1 MTLESSNDTVAI
13 LYDIENSPFEMLN
26 FTLEKAERYQPCRI
40 IVVSDWD
47 ARPEQKR
54 WEKLMRRPGFTF
66 RQISRTF
73 FGKNSL
79 DSALY
84 DSAQILYQ
92 EGVRK
97 FFIVTTDTDFVSIAQ
112 SLNVDTPSYIIGVGT
127 KQASE
132 SLRSAY
138 NEFFVYP
145 PEEDVKK
152 SKNAEAP
159 EPAQEK
165 AKGSK
170 AQEKTAKAKAAKEQP
185 AKEKPVKEKAAK
197 EKAAKEKTAKEKAA
211 KAPKNLSKQYLSY
224 MVKQLFSKESKNLS
238 HPSAYMQATATSYR
252 ATARDSFLL
261 NRLASMAEMT
271 ASVESSLIQPKNLLS
286 SDLDVRFDLVS
297 CETGEPIN
305 PEVDVFTNCYVR
317 VTNRTEE
324 PLYVNVLDIDERGN
338 KYLVLP
344 VDEAATCAHLLVP
357 AGCTVA
363 FKSEPF
369 EFSEANSRETF
380 LLVATEE
387 PVDFSILM
395 SPIRGNGGDQMKSG
409 IYRVSYLTK

>member
-1 MTLESSNDTVAI
+1 MTLDSSSDTVAI

-97 FFIVTTDTDFVSIAQ
+97 FFIVTTDTDFVSIAE
-112 SLNVDTPSYIIGVGT
+112 SLNADTPSYIIGVGT

-132 SLRSAY
+132 SLRNAY

-152 SKNAEAP
+152 SKSAETP
-159 EPAQEK
+159 EPVQEK
-165 AKGSK
+165 AKGRK
-170 AQEKTAKAKAAKEQP
+170 AQEKPAKGKVAKEQP
-185 AKEKPVKEKAAK
+185 AKEKAVKEKDAKEKPAKAPKEKAAK
-197 EKAAKEKTAKEKAA
+197 ESVAARTAKEVPGKASKEAKPA
-211 KAPKNLSKQYLSY
+211 KA
-224 MVKQLFSKESKNLS
+224 
-238 HPSAYMQATATSYR
+238 
-252 ATARDSFLL
+252 
-261 NRLASMAEMT
+261 
-271 ASVESSLIQPKNLLS
+271 
-286 SDLDVRFDLVS
+286 
-297 CETGEPIN
+297 
-305 PEVDVFTNCYVR
+305 
-317 VTNRTEE
+317 EE
-324 PLYVNVLDIDERGN
+324 PALSVRIPKSLRKALEERRLEEEVTLDELVTYLLMRG
-338 KYLVLP
+338 L
-344 VDEAATCAHLLVP
+344 
-357 AGCTVA
+357 
-363 FKSEPF
+363 
-369 EFSEANSRETF
+369 R
-380 LLVATEE
+380 
-387 PVDFSILM
+387 
-395 SPIRGNGGDQMKSG
+395 
-409 IYRVSYLTK
+409 

>member
-152 SKNAEAP
+152 NKNTEAP

-170 AQEKTAKAKAAKEQP
+170 LQEKTAKGKAAKEQP

-197 EKAAKEKTAKEKAA
+197 EKIAKEKPAKEKPVKATKEKSVKETAAKSIKEAPVKAAKEDKQSKA
-211 KAPKNLSKQYLSY
+211 
-224 MVKQLFSKESKNLS
+224 
-238 HPSAYMQATATSYR
+238 
-252 ATARDSFLL
+252 
-261 NRLASMAEMT
+261 
-271 ASVESSLIQPKNLLS
+271 
-286 SDLDVRFDLVS
+286 
-297 CETGEPIN
+297 
-305 PEVDVFTNCYVR
+305 
-317 VTNRTEE
+317 EE
-324 PLYVNVLDIDERGN
+324 PALSVRIPKSLRKALEERRLEEEVTLDELVTYLLMRG
-338 KYLVLP
+338 L
-344 VDEAATCAHLLVP
+344 
-357 AGCTVA
+357 
-363 FKSEPF
+363 
-369 EFSEANSRETF
+369 R
-380 LLVATEE
+380 
-387 PVDFSILM
+387 
-395 SPIRGNGGDQMKSG
+395 
-409 IYRVSYLTK
+409 

>member
-1 MTLESSNDTVAI
+1 MTLDSSSDTVAI

-97 FFIVTTDTDFVSIAQ
+97 FFIVTTDTDFVSIAE
-112 SLNVDTPSYIIGVGT
+112 SLNADTPSYIIGVGT

-132 SLRSAY
+132 SLRNAY

-152 SKNAEAP
+152 SKSAETP
-159 EPAQEK
+159 EPVQEK
-165 AKGSK
+165 AKGRK
-170 AQEKTAKAKAAKEQP
+170 AQEKQAKGKAAKEQP
-185 AKEKPVKEKAAK
+185 AKEKAVKEKDAKEKPAKAPKEKAAK
-197 EKAAKEKTAKEKAA
+197 ESVAARTAKEVPGKA
-211 KAPKNLSKQYLSY
+211 
-224 MVKQLFSKESKNLS
+224 SKEAK
-238 HPSAYMQATATSYR
+238 PVKA
-252 ATARDSFLL
+252 
-261 NRLASMAEMT
+261 
-271 ASVESSLIQPKNLLS
+271 
-286 SDLDVRFDLVS
+286 
-297 CETGEPIN
+297 
-305 PEVDVFTNCYVR
+305 
-317 VTNRTEE
+317 EE
-324 PLYVNVLDIDERGN
+324 PALSVRIPKSLRKALEERRLEEEVTLDELVTYLLMRG
-338 KYLVLP
+338 L
-344 VDEAATCAHLLVP
+344 
-357 AGCTVA
+357 
-363 FKSEPF
+363 
-369 EFSEANSRETF
+369 R
-380 LLVATEE
+380 
-387 PVDFSILM
+387 
-395 SPIRGNGGDQMKSG
+395 
-409 IYRVSYLTK
+409 

>member
-1 MTLESSNDTVAI
+1 MTLDSSSDTVAI

-97 FFIVTTDTDFVSIAQ
+97 FFIVTTDTDFVSIAE
-112 SLNVDTPSYIIGVGT
+112 SLNADTPSYIIGVGT

-132 SLRSAY
+132 SLRNAY

-152 SKNAEAP
+152 SKSAETH
-159 EPAQEK
+159 EPVREK
-165 AKGSK
+165 AKGRK
-170 AQEKTAKAKAAKEQP
+170 AQEKQAKGKAAKEQP
-185 AKEKPVKEKAAK
+185 AKEKAVKEKDAKEKPAKAPKEKAAK
-197 EKAAKEKTAKEKAA
+197 ESVAARTAKEVPGKASKEAKPA
-211 KAPKNLSKQYLSY
+211 KA
-224 MVKQLFSKESKNLS
+224 
-238 HPSAYMQATATSYR
+238 
-252 ATARDSFLL
+252 
-261 NRLASMAEMT
+261 
-271 ASVESSLIQPKNLLS
+271 
-286 SDLDVRFDLVS
+286 
-297 CETGEPIN
+297 
-305 PEVDVFTNCYVR
+305 
-317 VTNRTEE
+317 EE
-324 PLYVNVLDIDERGN
+324 PALSVRIPKSLRKALEERRLEEEVTLDELVTYLLMRG
-338 KYLVLP
+338 L
-344 VDEAATCAHLLVP
+344 
-357 AGCTVA
+357 
-363 FKSEPF
+363 
-369 EFSEANSRETF
+369 R
-380 LLVATEE
+380 
-387 PVDFSILM
+387 
-395 SPIRGNGGDQMKSG
+395 
-409 IYRVSYLTK
+409 

>member
-197 EKAAKEKTAKEKAA
+197 EKIAKEKAA
-211 KAPKNLSKQYLSY
+211 NEKPAKAPKEKAVKETAAKSAKEAPAKAAKEAKPSK
-224 MVKQLFSKESKNLS
+224 
-238 HPSAYMQATATSYR
+238 A
-252 ATARDSFLL
+252 
-261 NRLASMAEMT
+261 
-271 ASVESSLIQPKNLLS
+271 
-286 SDLDVRFDLVS
+286 
-297 CETGEPIN
+297 
-305 PEVDVFTNCYVR
+305 
-317 VTNRTEE
+317 EE
-324 PLYVNVLDIDERGN
+324 PALSVRIPKSLRKALEERRLEEEVTLDELVTYLLMRG
-338 KYLVLP
+338 L
-344 VDEAATCAHLLVP
+344 
-357 AGCTVA
+357 
-363 FKSEPF
+363 
-369 EFSEANSRETF
+369 R
-380 LLVATEE
+380 
-387 PVDFSILM
+387 
-395 SPIRGNGGDQMKSG
+395 
-409 IYRVSYLTK
+409 

>member
-79 DSALY
+79 DSALH

-97 FFIVTTDTDFVSIAQ
+97 FFIVTTDTDFVHIAEA
-112 SLNVDTPSYIIGVGT
+112 LNADTPSYIIGVGT

-145 PEEDVKK
+145 PEEDVKNK
-152 SKNAEAP
+152 KNQGTAEP
-159 EPAQEK
+159 VQEK
-165 AKGSK
+165 AKGK
-170 AQEKTAKAKAAKEQP
+170 KVQEKPDKGKAAKEQP
-185 AKEKPVKEKAAK
+185 KAAKEKPGKEKAPKDKSVKEKAAK
-197 EKAAKEKTAKEKAA
+197 EKTTNDKPAKEKTAKAAVTKTQESKAKADTAA
-211 KAPKNLSKQYLSY
+211 KTAGKAEPGQPALSVRIPKSLRKALEERCQVEEVTLDELVTYLI
-224 MVKQLFSKESKNLS
+224 M
-238 HPSAYMQATATSYR
+238 
-252 ATARDSFLL
+252 
-261 NRLASMAEMT
+261 
-271 ASVESSLIQPKNLLS
+271 
-286 SDLDVRFDLVS
+286 
-297 CETGEPIN
+297 
-305 PEVDVFTNCYVR
+305 
-317 VTNRTEE
+317 
-324 PLYVNVLDIDERGN
+324 RG
-338 KYLVLP
+338 L
-344 VDEAATCAHLLVP
+344 
-357 AGCTVA
+357 
-363 FKSEPF
+363 
-369 EFSEANSRETF
+369 R
-380 LLVATEE
+380 
-387 PVDFSILM
+387 
-395 SPIRGNGGDQMKSG
+395 
-409 IYRVSYLTK
+409 

>member
-152 SKNAEAP
+152 SNNAEAP

-197 EKAAKEKTAKEKAA
+197 EKIAKEKAA
-211 KAPKNLSKQYLSY
+211 KEKPAKAPKEKA
-224 MVKQLFSKESKNLS
+224 VKETAAKSAKESPAKAAKEAK
-238 HPSAYMQATATSYR
+238 PSKA
-252 ATARDSFLL
+252 
-261 NRLASMAEMT
+261 
-271 ASVESSLIQPKNLLS
+271 
-286 SDLDVRFDLVS
+286 
-297 CETGEPIN
+297 
-305 PEVDVFTNCYVR
+305 
-317 VTNRTEE
+317 EE
-324 PLYVNVLDIDERGN
+324 PALSVRIPKSLRKALEERRLEEEVTLDELVTYLLMRG
-338 KYLVLP
+338 L
-344 VDEAATCAHLLVP
+344 
-357 AGCTVA
+357 
-363 FKSEPF
+363 
-369 EFSEANSRETF
+369 R
-380 LLVATEE
+380 
-387 PVDFSILM
+387 
-395 SPIRGNGGDQMKSG
+395 
-409 IYRVSYLTK
+409 

>member
-152 SKNAEAP
+152 NKNAEAP

-197 EKAAKEKTAKEKAA
+197 EKIAKEKAA
-211 KAPKNLSKQYLSY
+211 KEKPAKAPKEKAVKETAAKSAKEAPAKAAKEAKPSK
-224 MVKQLFSKESKNLS
+224 
-238 HPSAYMQATATSYR
+238 A
-252 ATARDSFLL
+252 
-261 NRLASMAEMT
+261 
-271 ASVESSLIQPKNLLS
+271 
-286 SDLDVRFDLVS
+286 
-297 CETGEPIN
+297 
-305 PEVDVFTNCYVR
+305 
-317 VTNRTEE
+317 EE
-324 PLYVNVLDIDERGN
+324 PALSVRIPKSLRKALEERRLEEEVTLDELVTYLLMRG
-338 KYLVLP
+338 L
-344 VDEAATCAHLLVP
+344 
-357 AGCTVA
+357 
-363 FKSEPF
+363 
-369 EFSEANSRETF
+369 R
-380 LLVATEE
+380 
-387 PVDFSILM
+387 
-395 SPIRGNGGDQMKSG
+395 
-409 IYRVSYLTK
+409 